1 MATNALELFAE
12 ARNTYGFT
20 GTLSDVQAALAAVY
34 RVALEQAERARY
46 RIEIWDEVSPLAGQ
60 PPEYWRQRG
69 DWPEGGKV
77 YCIYVDGALRIVQPH
92 DPMSAGYVPMDEA
105 TALARAEAYVNAI
118 VEQVVDQRVKE
129 QVLLALLTQS

>member
-1 MATNALELFAE
+1 MAINALQLFAE

-20 GTLSDVQAALAAVY
+20 GTLADVQAALAAVDST
-34 RVALEQAERARY
+34 VLEQAERARY

-77 YCIYVDGALRIVQPH
+77 YLIYVDDNLRIVQPH
-92 DPMSAGYVPMDEA
+92 DPEQAGFVPMDEA
-105 TALARAEAYVNAI
+105 AALARAQTYVSHL
-118 VEQVVDQRVKE
+118 VEQAVDEKVKE
-129 QVLLALLTQS
+129 QVLINLLTQ

>member
-1 MATNALELFAE
+1 MAINALQLFAE
-12 ARNTYGFT
+12 ARNVYGFT
-20 GTLSDVQAALAAVY
+20 GTLSDVQNALAAVNCT
-34 RVALEQAERARY
+34 ALEDAERARY

-92 DPMSAGYVPMDEA
+92 DPMSAGYVPMDEQ
-105 TALARAEAYVNAI
+105 TALAHAEAYVSAL
-118 VEQVVDQRVKE
+118 VEQAVDEQVKE
-129 QVLLALLTQS
+129 QVLINLLTK